1 MKKKTAIG
9 VLFDEGWSQ
18 PRLETTI
25 DLIDLHAAKEIQST
39 AASISNLSSGF
50 VQNHSVR
57 FPF

>member
-1 MKKKTAIG
+1 MKKKAIG

-25 DLIDLHAAKEIQST
+25 DLNIAKEIQST

-50 VQNHSVR
+50 VQNHFVR